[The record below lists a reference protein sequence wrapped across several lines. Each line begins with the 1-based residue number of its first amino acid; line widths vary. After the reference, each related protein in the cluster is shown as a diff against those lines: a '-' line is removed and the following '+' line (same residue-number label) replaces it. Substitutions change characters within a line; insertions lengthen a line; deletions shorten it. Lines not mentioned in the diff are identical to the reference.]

1 MNKDVK
7 DLSNKFLQQKITAY
21 QSVSKITNELENLAK
36 DKTVGQAVKTLE
48 RLNKLINSISLKD
61 TNEILKKLNNS
72 VELEKQGNELKK
84 INDMLEVIANKDP
97 TIKVADLIKFPTKP
111 KDAIP
116 VVLTDKFKE
125 EFYDALKSL
134 PVYFGGGGNVD
145 TSKLATSKLQQDI
158 IEAINNIEINAD
170 SINLNTDDL
179 EEKLDEIIS
188 KQLPDN
194 HEVTIS
200 NQIIQPTTPDDT
212 QPISAEILP
221 LPNGAATSENQTNGS
236 QKTQIVETIPTD
248 TTKLNGSVAIT
259 ETVDGTVTT
268 KTITKTINGTDYVK
282 TVATDSSDNSVTI
295 STWS

>member
-84 INDMLEVIANKDP
+84 INKVLEVIANKDP
-97 TIKVADLIKFPTKP
+97 TIKVADLIKFPTEP

-134 PVYFGGGGNVD
+134 PVYFGGGGID
-145 TSKLATSKLQQDI
+145 TSKLATKELQQELI
-158 IEAINNIEINAD
+158 NAINNIEINAD
-170 SINLNTDDL
+170 SINLNTDQL

-194 HEVTIS
+194 HNVTVS
-200 NQIIQPTTPDDT
+200 NQPTDF
-212 QPISAEILP
+212 AILEKP
-221 LPNGAATSENQTNGS
+221 
-236 QKTQIVETIPTD
+236 PTD
-248 TTKLNGSVAIT
+248 TTKVNGSVAIT
-259 ETVDGTVTT
+259 EVVVGTVTT

-282 TVATDSSDNSVTI
+282 TVTIDSATNTQTI
-295 STWS
+295 SAWS